1 MKPSSK
7 SPGLRT
13 HLPKAPHE
21 TTSTDRLGS
30 VALLDRLLAD
40 TVFLSVQAQ
49 AIHWNYIGADFA
61 VFHIH
66 FEKRYRKLNQAADQV
81 AERIRAVGAL
91 APASLAEWI
100 ELSDLEEIPLSVF
113 MPGEA
118 GASEATEA
126 ETHNHRCL
134 HFFRKAELQIVDYL
148 RRTALP
154 RAKELEDPV
163 TEDLLT
169 SRLADHEK
177 SIWMVSSILGELVS
191 EEFRAARK
199 EAVA

>member
-7 SPGLRT
+7 NPGLRT
-13 HLPKAPHE
+13 HLPKSPHE
-21 TTSTDRLGS
+21 STSTDRLGS

-49 AIHWNYIGADFA
+49 AIHWNYTGAEFA
-61 VFHIH
+61 SFHAH
-66 FEKRYRKLNQAADQV
+66 FEKRYQKLSRAADRL
-81 AERIRAVGAL
+81 AERIRAVGAF

-100 ELSDLEEIPLSVF
+100 ELSDLEEIPLTAF
-113 MPGEA
+113 TPA
-118 GASEATEA
+118 GTEGSEAA
-126 ETHNHRCL
+126 IHNHQCL
-134 HFFRKAELQIVDYL
+134 RLFRKAELQIVDYL

-163 TEDLLT
+163 TEDLFT

-177 SIWMVSSILGELVS
+177 SIWMMSSILGELVG
-191 EEFRAARK
+191 EEAVISRK
-199 EAVA
+199 ESVA